1 MSFMPKTGMQM
12 LLENLLPAELLQ
24 QIQQAAT
31 AIPAIAQKLQ
41 SQLDRMET
49 TLAHIESVVE
59 RIENKVLSNDPPE
72 RTPLSDFV
80 MESIAGA
87 MPGVEHR
94 EAVRFLMPT
103 KSNGEIKT
111 VLHSEGT
118 GEFPESLRKELEKD
132 GGN

>member
-1 MSFMPKTGMQM
+1 MPFMPKNGMQM

-24 QIQQAAT
+24 QIQQAAS

-49 TLAHIESVVE
+49 TLSHIESVVE

-80 MESIAGA
+80 MTAIAESTIDQ
-87 MPGVEHR
+87 P
-94 EAVRFLMPT
+94 VRYL
-103 KSNGEIKT
+103 NGE
-111 VLHSEGT
+111 VRSVHHSEGN

-132 GGN
+132 GGTN

>member
-1 MSFMPKTGMQM
+1 MKNGMQM

-49 TLAHIESVVE
+49 TLTHIESVVE
-59 RIENKVLSNDPPE
+59 RVENKVLANDPPE

-80 MESIAGA
+80 MTAIAESTVDQ
-87 MPGVEHR
+87 P
-94 EAVRFLMPT
+94 VRY
-103 KSNGEIKT
+103 SNGEART
-111 VLHSEGT
+111 VLPSLGN

>member
-1 MSFMPKTGMQM
+1 MKNGMQM
-12 LLENLLPAELLQ
+12 LLESLLPPDTLN

-49 TLAHIESVVE
+49 TLLHIESVVE
-59 RIENKVLSNDPPE
+59 RIENKVLANEPPE
-72 RTPLSDFV
+72 RTPLSDFA
-80 MESIAGA
+80 MKAIAESTIGQ
-87 MPGVEHR
+87 P
-94 EAVRFLMPT
+94 VRYL
-103 KSNGEIKT
+103 NGEVKT
-111 VLHSEGT
+111 VLHSEGN